1 MTGLE
6 AFLKRAGWKQK
17 PDGWSSKTRHYRLV
31 HEAAP
36 GSWDRA
42 VSPFLA
48 KAILEARAGA
58 GTGEPLAVLS
68 VKRATPLTDERLA
81 RFVRAVA
88 PEQSWILVDADG
100 RVFPHVPSAPELA
113 RLAAE
118 QPAPRPPLKA
128 PARQQSLFTDLNQWM
143 LKVLLAQQLP
153 EKLVTAP
160 RGRPLRNASVLAEAA
175 DVSVAVA
182 ARFVRALD
190 ESSQLDTR
198 FGELRVAQPLE
209 LLQQWRD
216 RGGQSTRHEVAAV
229 SVRGPINLA
238 LTANIAAE
246 GARVR
251 GERPP
256 LVLGLHT
263 ACAELGYGHVTGAV
277 PVVWTP
283 SLDLKRLESFG
294 LVAHTEGQRTDVVLR
309 VPRFPESLYR
319 GVVQPN
325 AAPVTDIIQCWLD
338 TSHHRVR
345 GEEQA
350 DFLWRRVLKP
360 AFEP

>member
-1 MTGLE
+1 MTGFE
-6 AFLKRAGWKQK
+6 AFLKRAGWQKK
-17 PDGWSSKTRHYRLV
+17 PDGWSSNTRRYRLV

-58 GTGEPLAVLS
+58 GAGEPLAVLS
-68 VKRATPLTDERLA
+68 VKRATPLTDERLT
-81 RFVRAVA
+81 RFVREVA
-88 PEQSWILVDADG
+88 PDQSWILVDADG
-100 RVFPHVPSAPELA
+100 RVFPHVSSAPELA

-128 PARQQSLFTDLNQWM
+128 PARQPSLFTDLNQWM

-153 EKLVTAP
+153 EKLITAP

-175 DVSVAVA
+175 NVSVAVA

-190 ESSQLDTR
+190 AASQLDTR
-198 FGELRVAQPLE
+198 FGDLRIAQPLE

-216 RGGQSTRHEVAAV
+216 RGGQSARHEVAAV
-229 SVRGPINLA
+229 SVRGPLNLA
-238 LTANIAAE
+238 SFASE

-256 LVLGLHT
+256 IVFGLHT

-283 SLDLKRLESFG
+283 SIDLNRLESLG
-294 LVAHTEGQRTDVVLR
+294 LVAHTEGQRIDVVLR

-350 DFLWRRVLKP
+350 DYLWRRVFKP

>member
-1 MTGLE
+1 MTHLE
-6 AFLKRAGWKQK
+6 VFLKRAGWKKK
-17 PDGWSSKTRHYRLV
+17 PDGWSTKTRRYRLV

-58 GTGEPLAVLS
+58 GAGEPLAVLS
-68 VKRATPLTDERLA
+68 VKRATPLTDERLT
-81 RFVRAVA
+81 RFVREVA
-88 PEQSWILVDADG
+88 PNQSWILVDADG
-100 RVFPHVPSAPELA
+100 RVFPHVASAPELSLLA
-113 RLAAE
+113 RE
-118 QPAPRPPLKA
+118 QPALPAPLKA
-128 PARQQSLFTDLNQWM
+128 PARQPSLFTDLNQWL
-143 LKVLLAQQLP
+143 LKVLLAQQLS
-153 EKLVTAP
+153 EKLITAP
-160 RGRPLRNASVLAEAA
+160 RGRLLRNASVLAEAA
-175 DVSVAVA
+175 NVSVAVA

-190 ESSQLDTR
+190 ASSQLDTR
-198 FGELRVAQPLE
+198 FGDLRIARPLE

-216 RGGQSTRHEVAAV
+216 RGGPSARHEVAAI
-229 SVRGPINLA
+229 SVRGPLNLS
-238 LTANIAAE
+238 LTASIASE

-256 LVLGLHT
+256 LVFGLHT
-263 ACAELGYGHVTGAV
+263 ACTELGYGHVTGAV
-277 PVVWTP
+277 PVIWTP
-283 SLDLKRLESFG
+283 SLDLSRLESFG

-309 VPRFPESLYR
+309 VPRFPEALYR

-350 DFLWRRVLKP
+350 DYLWRRVLRP
-360 AFEP
+360 AFDP